1 MTASASTQVFRA
13 ARDLLLAH
21 RTDYGAARREF
32 AWPDLDEFNW
42 ALDWFDVIAAEHPDR
57 PGLRI
62 VSDDG
67 SDVSLS
73 YGSLAGRSAQVANW
87 LRGLGVRRGDRVLL
101 MLGNVVPLWEVILA
115 AMKLGAVIIPAST
128 LLQPAD
134 LADRIARGQ
143 VRHVVADAVLRCRFA
158 LRVGELPG
166 DDVLRAADRVADA
179 APGRPGRGGRFLFA
193 GMRRGRR
200 AAESGGDRAGP
211 QGLGDH
217 GAGRLRPDRDHRAGR
232 QHPRAA
238 GPAGFDGAPAAGIL
252 GRAGRPG
259 QR

>member
-1 MTASASTQVFRA
+1 MTVSATDSFRA

-32 AWPDLDEFNW
+32 AWPELDEFNW

-73 YGSLAGRSAQVANW
+73 YGSLSARSAQVANW

-101 MLGNVVPLWEVILA
+101 MLGNVAPLWEVILA

-143 VRHVVADAVLRCRFA
+143 VRHVVTDAVS
-158 LRVGELPG
+158 
-166 DDVLRAADRVADA
+166 AAK
-179 APGRPGRGGRFLFA
+179 FA
-193 GMRRGRR
+193 GLAGDWTRIVVDGVGVPGVALVLGRVRGACVVYRRTASPGPGTRCCSTSPPGPRPSPSWSRTPRPATRRGTCPPCTGSASSR
-200 AAESGGDRAGP
+200 ATCT
-211 QGLGDH
+211 
-217 GAGRLRPDRDHRAGR
+217 
-232 QHPRAA
+232 
-238 GPAGFDGAPAAGIL
+238 
-252 GRAGRPG
+252 
-259 QR
+259 